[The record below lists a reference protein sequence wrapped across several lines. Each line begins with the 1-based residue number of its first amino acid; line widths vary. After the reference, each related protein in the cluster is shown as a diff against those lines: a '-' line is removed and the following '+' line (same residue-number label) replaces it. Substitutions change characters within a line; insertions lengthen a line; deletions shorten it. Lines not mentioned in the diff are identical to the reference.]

1 MWSFLKVPLPSTT
14 ECSTFW
20 THYCAIMQ
28 IILTFGSDTC
38 SYTEQLAIDYLSRM
52 REYSP
57 EIVQFGKQSD
67 SSTTTHPSKSQK
79 LFLFFFGARFEPTCH
94 LGSNLLLFLCML
106 KLTNTCK
113 NMTDHLIQRPAAMTY
128 YQKAQLRTSY
138 KYLAKRR
145 IKAIRPAL
153 LPYCC
158 ASWFLRNCIIAV
170 HDSLGLEKGKIVS
183 TVRYSLGKKRLIRQ
197 KERCCLFSYLNC
209 TNKRYYS
216 SSTASQ
222 FFMDLCTQLTCSPL
236 SSFGFM

>member
-1 MWSFLKVPLPSTT
+1 MIHPPQHILPKVKSF
-14 ECSTFW
+14 F
-20 THYCAIMQ
+20 H
-28 IILTFGSDTC
+28 
-38 SYTEQLAIDYLSRM
+38 
-52 REYSP
+52 
-57 EIVQFGKQSD
+57 
-67 SSTTTHPSKSQK
+67 
-79 LFLFFFGARFEPTCH
+79 FFFRARFEPTCH

-170 HDSLGLEKGKIVS
+170 HDSLGLEKEKIVS
-183 TVRYSLGKKRLIRQ
+183 TVIYSLGKKRLIRQ

>member
-1 MWSFLKVPLPSTT
+1 MIHPPQHILPKVKSF
-14 ECSTFW
+14 F
-20 THYCAIMQ
+20 H
-28 IILTFGSDTC
+28 
-38 SYTEQLAIDYLSRM
+38 
-52 REYSP
+52 
-57 EIVQFGKQSD
+57 
-67 SSTTTHPSKSQK
+67 
-79 LFLFFFGARFEPTCH
+79 FFFRARFEPTCH

-170 HDSLGLEKGKIVS
+170 HDSLGLEKNKICINS
-183 TVRYSLGKKRLIRQ
+183 
-197 KERCCLFSYLNC
+197 
-209 TNKRYYS
+209 
-216 SSTASQ
+216 
-222 FFMDLCTQLTCSPL
+222 
-236 SSFGFM
+236 